1 MKKQSAV
8 KIVLYILYI
17 LSGAYTAF
25 GIFKYSYPPTVVR
38 EAVAGFLSKLGVDI
52 GVTGSE
58 IIYHFFCLAFAAIS
72 VIAFFFLLRKG
83 SETKE
88 MFISG
93 AVVLIFTALYLF
105 GYLITNKY
113 MHIFEFIGY
122 VISYLAFAV
131 ICGRKIFKKSDK

>member
-38 EAVAGFLSKLGVDI
+38 EAVAGFLLSSVISGYC
-52 GVTGSE
+52 SE
-58 IIYHFFCLAFAAIS
+58 IIYHFFCLAFAAVS

-122 VISYLAFAV
+122 VISYLTFAV
-131 ICGRKIFKKSDK
+131 ICGRKVFKRSDK

>member
-58 IIYHFFCLAFAAIS
+58 IIYHFFCLAFAAVFSTQKRIRNKRN
-72 VIAFFFLLRKG
+72 VYLRC
-83 SETKE
+83 SRTDIHSAI
-88 MFISG
+88 FIWLS
-93 AVVLIFTALYLF
+93 Y
-105 GYLITNKY
+105 NKQIY
-113 MHIFEFIGY
+113 AH
-122 VISYLAFAV
+122 L
-131 ICGRKIFKKSDK
+131 

>member
-93 AVVLIFTALYLF
+93 AVVLIFTALYLL

-113 MHIFEFIGY
+113 MLFFFFI
-122 VISYLAFAV
+122 VFLISFFVFAV
-131 ICGRKIFKKSDK
+131 MCVRILFKKCYK

>member
-58 IIYHFFCLAFAAIS
+58 IIYHFFCLAFAGRFSDCILFSTQKRIRNKRNVYLRCSRTDIHSAI
-72 VIAFFFLLRKG
+72 
-83 SETKE
+83 
-88 MFISG
+88 FIWLS
-93 AVVLIFTALYLF
+93 Y
-105 GYLITNKY
+105 NKQIY
-113 MHIFEFIGY
+113 AH
-122 VISYLAFAV
+122 L
-131 ICGRKIFKKSDK
+131 

>member
-58 IIYHFFCLAFAAIS
+58 IIPLLLSCLCCRFSDCILFSTQKRIRNKRNVYLRCSRAA
-72 VIAFFFLLRKG
+72 VY
-83 SETKE
+83 
-88 MFISG
+88 G
-93 AVVLIFTALYLF
+93 AVFIELSY
-105 GYLITNKY
+105 NKQIY
-113 MHIFEFIGY
+113 AH
-122 VISYLAFAV
+122 L
-131 ICGRKIFKKSDK
+131 

>member
-58 IIYHFFCLAFAAIS
+58 IIYHF
-72 VIAFFFLLRKG
+72 LLTDPRRK
-83 SETKE
+83 SCI
-88 MFISG
+88 F
-93 AVVLIFTALYLF
+93 VLPLLPFQ
-105 GYLITNKY
+105 
-113 MHIFEFIGY
+113 
-122 VISYLAFAV
+122 
-131 ICGRKIFKKSDK
+131 

>member
-8 KIVLYILYI
+8 KIILYILYI

-25 GIFKYSYPPTVVR
+25 GIFKYSYPTTAVR
-38 EAVAGFLSKLGVDI
+38 EAVTGFFGKLGVDI

-58 IIYHFFCLAFAAIS
+58 IIYHFFCLAFAAVS
-72 VIAFFFLLRKG
+72 VITFFFLLRKG

-93 AVVLIFTALYLF
+93 AVVLIFTALYLL

-131 ICGRKIFKKSDK
+131 ICGRKVFKRSDK

>member
-8 KIVLYILYI
+8 KIILYILYI

-25 GIFKYSYPPTVVR
+25 GIFKYSYPPTAVR
-38 EAVAGFLSKLGVDI
+38 EAVTGFFGKLGVYI

-58 IIYHFFCLAFAAIS
+58 IIYHFFSLAFVAVS
-72 VIAFFFLLRKG
+72 VIALFFLLRKG
-83 SETKE
+83 AEAKG

-93 AVVLIFTALYLF
+93 AVVLLFIVLYLL

-122 VISYLAFAV
+122 VISYLTFAV
-131 ICGRKIFKKSDK
+131 ICGRRVFKKTDK

>member
-1 MKKQSAV
+1 M
-8 KIVLYILYI
+8 
-17 LSGAYTAF
+17 
-25 GIFKYSYPPTVVR
+25 VR

-58 IIYHFFCLAFAAIS
+58 IIYHFFCLAFAAVS

-93 AVVLIFTALYLF
+93 AVVLIFTALF

-122 VISYLAFAV
+122 VISYLTFAV
-131 ICGRKIFKKSDK
+131 ICGRKVFKRSDK

>member
-1 MKKQSAV
+1 MAV
-8 KIVLYILYI
+8 
-17 LSGAYTAF
+17 
-25 GIFKYSYPPTVVR
+25 
-38 EAVAGFLSKLGVDI
+38 
-52 GVTGSE
+52 
-58 IIYHFFCLAFAAIS
+58 S

-122 VISYLAFAV
+122 VISYLTFAV
-131 ICGRKIFKKSDK
+131 ICGRKVFKRSDK